1 MREAAFK
8 FDPNH
13 PSSGSTEA
21 FNVDSMTPV
30 VFKEMLKLTFN
41 LKVDRAELGAIL
53 KEFKPDLAAGNNTS
67 IPSADFLRYFLRIG
81 KSSHTR
87 SLILRVTHNQM
98 DDCTTYYLYFIA
110 GIDLRDKAVKE
121 QRQKQMIA
129 SQQMEEMRRQKKK
142 EAEDKMQQEVNFNF
156 SERDEISAKEKL
168 RSSSMKYDR

>member
-1 MREAAFK
+1 
-8 FDPNH
+8 
-13 PSSGSTEA
+13 
-21 FNVDSMTPV
+21 V
-30 VFKEMLKLTFN
+30 VCLL
-41 LKVDRAELGAIL
+41 L
-53 KEFKPDLAAGNNTS
+53 DLAADNTN

-81 KSSHTR
+81 KSLHTR
-87 SLILRVTHNQM
+87 SLILRVTRSQM
-98 DDCTTYYLYFIA
+98 DDCTTYYVYFIT

-121 QRQKQMIA
+121 RRQKQMIA